1 MTPRHSP
8 VRRSLFAAAALT
20 GCAAALPR
28 PAAAAP
34 DAGPAP
40 AAAPGPAAGA
50 GVPGRGPAW
59 TPVPLPAQA
68 PAREGWVDVGGGA
81 RLWYW
86 DTGGDGPPVVF
97 LHSGSQSGAG
107 WGYQQPA
114 FAAAGFRAIGYS
126 RRGCF
131 RSEGGSPQDPG
142 VACEDLE
149 RLLDHLGVRQPA
161 HLVALALGA
170 FYALDFALAAP
181 RKLRSLTI
189 ASSYLGID
197 DSEREY
203 AEANERLRPKEFNAL
218 PVEVRELHPSYRAGD
233 PAGTRAWV
241 ALSRQ
246 ARVGPRID
254 PLRPVPMT
262 WARVES
268 IRHPVLLMT
277 GDGDLYT
284 PPALL
289 RMQSA
294 HLPQAETVVVP
305 EAAHAPNWEQ
315 PECFNRTVLAFLR
328 RHSG

>member
-1 MTPRHSP
+1 MTPPHAP
-8 VRRSLFAAAALT
+8 GRRRLFAAAALG
-20 GCAAALPR
+20 GCAAALPQAA
-28 PAAAAP
+28 AAAAP
-34 DAGPAP
+34 AP
-40 AAAPGPAAGA
+40 EAPGVA
-50 GVPGRGPAW
+50 GRGPAW
-59 TPVPLPAQA
+59 TPVPLPMQA
-68 PAREGWVDVGGGA
+68 PAREGWLDVGGGA
-81 RLWYW
+81 KLWYW
-86 DTGGDGPPVVF
+86 DTGDGPAGTGGDGERPAVVF

-107 WGYQQPA
+107 WGHQQPA

-142 VACEDLE
+142 VACEDLD
-149 RLLDHLGVRQPA
+149 RLIAHLGIRRPV
-161 HLVALALGA
+161 HLVAVALGA
-170 FYALDFALAAP
+170 FYALDFALAYP
-181 RKLRSLTI
+181 QKLRSLTI
-189 ASSYLGID
+189 VSSYLGID
-197 DSEREY
+197 ESERAY
-203 AEANERLRPKEFNAL
+203 AEANARLRPKEFNAL
-218 PVEVRELHPSYRAGD
+218 PVEVRELHPSYRAGN
-233 PAGTRAWV
+233 PAGTEAWV

-289 RMQSA
+289 RMQAA

-305 EAAHAPNWEQ
+305 EAGHAPNWEQ
-315 PECFNRTVLAFLR
+315 PAFFNRTVLSFLR
-328 RHSG
+328 RHVA

>member
-1 MTPRHSP
+1 MAEPGQDS
-8 VRRSLFAAAALT
+8 
-20 GCAAALPR
+20 
-28 PAAAAP
+28 
-34 DAGPAP
+34 AGT
-40 AAAPGPAAGA
+40 

-59 TPVPLPAQA
+59 TPTDMPEQA
-68 PAREGWVDVGGGA
+68 PASEGWVDVGTGAGGA

-86 DTGGDGPPVVF
+86 DTGGQGQPVIF

-114 FAAAGFRAIGYS
+114 FAAAGLRAIGYS

-142 VACEDLE
+142 VGCEDLN
-149 RLLDHLGVRQPA
+149 RLIAHLGLDKV
-161 HLVALALGA
+161 HLVAVAMGA
-170 FYALDFALAAP
+170 FYALDFALAYP
-181 RKLRSLTI
+181 EKLLSLSI

-197 DSEREY
+197 ESETDY
-203 AEANERLRPKEFNAL
+203 AQANTRLRPKEFGAL
-218 PVEVRELHPSYRAGD
+218 PVEVRELHPSYRAGN
-233 PAGTRAWV
+233 PAGTAAWL
-241 ALSRQ
+241 ALSQ
-246 ARVGPRID
+246 AARSGPRID
-254 PLRPVPMT
+254 ALRPVPMT

-294 HLPQAETVVVP
+294 HIGQAETVVVP

-315 PECFNRTVLAFLR
+315 PAFFNRTVLSFIR
-328 RHSG
+328 RHCN

>member
-1 MTPRHSP
+1 M
-8 VRRSLFAAAALT
+8 A
-20 GCAAALPR
+20 
-28 PAAAAP
+28 
-34 DAGPAP
+34 D
-40 AAAPGPAAGA
+40 
-50 GVPGRGPAW
+50 VPGRGAAW
-59 TPVPLPAQA
+59 TPVDMPVQA
-68 PAREGWVDVGGGA
+68 PATEGWVDVGVGVGGA

-86 DTGGDGPPVVF
+86 DTGGNTGGTGQPVIF

-142 VACEDLE
+142 VACEDLN
-149 RLLDHLGVRQPA
+149 RLVAHLGLDRV
-161 HLVALALGA
+161 HLVAVALGA
-170 FYALDFALAAP
+170 FYALDFALAYP
-181 RKLRSLTI
+181 QKLRSLTI

-197 DSEREY
+197 DAERDY
-203 AEANERLRPKEFNAL
+203 VQANARLRPKEFGAL
-218 PVEVRELHPSYRAGD
+218 PIEVRELHPSYRAGN
-233 PAGTRAWV
+233 PSGTEAWLSLARRA
-241 ALSRQ
+241 RT
-246 ARVGPRID
+246 GERID
-254 PLRPVPMT
+254 ALRPLPMT

-294 HLPQAETVVVP
+294 HIPQAETVVVP

-315 PECFNRTVLAFLR
+315 PDFFNRTVLSFIGRAR
-328 RHSG
+328 SD